1 MPYILKKV
9 KDGYKVCK
17 KADKTVCFSKEGI
30 PKERAERQMKAIESS
45 EQLEGGTYKT
55 DFLKKYNLD
64 DKGYSVEELAE
75 ISSVPLEILQEVYNR
90 GIGAYKTNPKSVRL
104 KNSYVKNVN
113 APMSKKLS
121 KEQWAMSRLYSFL
134 GGNPKH
140 DNDLRDNNL
149 EGGLKPISARIGGK
163 VLLKKKIVNT
173 YFPNPSS
180 YNIYVEPFVGGGSIY
195 FYKNKEGHKEV
206 VNDLDP
212 NIYNLFKGFQ
222 KYADDKLAADVN
234 GDYTETDFKKIQNS
248 QPTTDYGK
256 FLKTYLLYKLSY
268 FGRGDNFGKPRINTK
283 FPAYKERL
291 QGVTILNEDYKKV
304 IKDYDSKDTF
314 FYLDPP
320 IVEQVGKFNFQ
331 PTDISELAQICKK
344 IKGKFLLSLANTKVK
359 KELFKGFTIK
369 TIPTKYV
376 GSKTKGGQS
385 MKVNEYIIMN
395 YNPNEL
401 SGSGGMDDFHKQ
413 LEKDSITHE
422 MYMDAAG
429 KAATKNGYD
438 ASKLEM
444 ASDGTHKVTYTTPEG
459 KTVPFGRVGYND
471 FIIYTLTKNKD
482 ADKHRDAYRARATNI
497 KGDWEKDKYSPNNLA
512 INILW

>member
-17 KADKTVCFSKEGI
+17 KADKTECFSKEGI
-30 PKERAERQMKAIESS
+30 PKERAKKQMKAIEMS
-45 EQLEGGTYKT
+45 EHLEGTGPPIEMTLY
-55 DFLKKYNLD
+55 D
-64 DKGYSVEELAE
+64 AH
-75 ISSVPLEILQEVYNR
+75 
-90 GIGAYKTNPKSVRL
+90 
-104 KNSYVKNVN
+104 NSYIQT
-113 APMSKKLS
+113 SHQGETF
-121 KEQWAMSRLYSFL
+121 KEFIE
-134 GGNPKH
+134 
-140 DNDLRDNNL
+140 DNNVKIIKANDNEMYVKDFIQMLRELQITDITYDSFKEDEKDRNQIMKAANTYGYTFYDYEGGL

-173 YFPNPSS
+173 YFPRSS
-180 YNIYVEPFVGGGSIY
+180 TYKTYVEPFVGGGSIY
-195 FYKNKEGHKEV
+195 FYKNKDGHKEV
-206 VNDLDP
+206 INDLDP
-212 NIYNLFKGFQ
+212 NIYKLFKGFQ
-222 KYADDKLAADVN
+222 KYADDRLASDVN

-248 QPTTDYGK
+248 QPASDYGK

-291 QGVTILNEDYKKV
+291 ANVTILNEDYKKV
-304 IKDYDSKDTF
+304 IEDYDSKDTF

-320 IVEQVGKFNFQ
+320 TTGQVGNFNFQ
-331 PTDISELAQICKK
+331 PTDIAELAQICKK

-359 KELFKGFTIK
+359 KVLFKGFTIK

-395 YNPNEL
+395 YNPDEL

-429 KAATKNGYD
+429 KAAKKNGYD
-438 ASKLEM
+438 SSKLEM
-444 ASDGTHKVTYTTPEG
+444 ASDGTHKLTYTTPEG
-459 KTVPFGRVGYND
+459 KAVPFGRVSYND